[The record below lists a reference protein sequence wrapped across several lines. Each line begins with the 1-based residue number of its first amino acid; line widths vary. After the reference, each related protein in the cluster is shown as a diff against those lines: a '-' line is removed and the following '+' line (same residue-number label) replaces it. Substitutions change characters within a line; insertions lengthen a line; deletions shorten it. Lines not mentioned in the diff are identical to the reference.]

1 MIRRRGIAVALVAPR
16 KIERHAT
23 ILRLCTRR
31 KITSIVRGVTND
43 LPRRLFEHRSGQCKF
58 TSKYH
63 ISRLVYFETTE
74 NIISAIEREKQIK
87 AWRRSKKLALISSLN
102 PGWDDLAEA
111 FFGKPTEVSSTQAG
125 LLSGIGSP
133 DVQIPRCARN
143 DSGRADSSL
152 RSE

>member
-1 MIRRRGIAVALVAPR
+1 
-16 KIERHAT
+16 
-23 ILRLCTRR
+23 
-31 KITSIVRGVTND
+31 
-43 LPRRLFEHRSGQCKF
+43 
-58 TSKYH
+58 
-63 ISRLVYFETTE
+63 LVYFETTE

-125 LLSGIGSP
+125 LFYQGSEVRTCRFLAALGMTA

-143 DSGRADSSL
+143 DRATCSYSS
-152 RSE
+152 E